1 MFKTTYPAKLVLQW
15 NILRYLK
22 TRLLKSYLNFSKT
35 LSFFITIYVMELLQF
50 LLPQKINGEP
60 KKKDK
65 VIIRT
70 EEDEENFDTF

>member
-1 MFKTTYPAKLVLQW
+1 MFKTTYPGKLVLQW

-60 KKKDK
+60 NKKDK

>member
-1 MFKTTYPAKLVLQW
+1 
-15 NILRYLK
+15 
-22 TRLLKSYLNFSKT
+22 
-35 LSFFITIYVMELLQF
+35 MELLQF